1 MKAIPP
7 AQNPERSR
15 RRICVVTGT
24 RAEYGLL
31 YWLMKE
37 MQDDPDLDLRIIV
50 TCMHLSPEFGLTWR
64 EIEKD
69 GFPIDEK
76 VEMLLSSDTPAG
88 TAKSTGLGVI
98 GFADAF
104 ARMGPDIVV
113 LLGDRFETLAA
124 AIAAHMERIPIAHI
138 HGGETTEGAMDEA
151 FRHSVTKMSQL
162 HFVAAEPYRKR
173 VVQMGEDISRVFLT
187 GSPGLD
193 HLEHTKLLELHELGK
208 DLGLELASPLF
219 LVTYHPVTL
228 EEDSEEDFGIL
239 LKALDSF
246 PDATVVFTLPNADTG
261 GRVIMEMIHR
271 FEAENPG
278 RCGVFTSLGQRR
290 YLSLLK
296 YCDAVIGNSSSGLTE
311 APSFGVPTVN
321 IGNRQKGRLRASSV
335 LDFPDGQRSLE
346 DAILCALSPSFRK
359 IALNT
364 KNPYGNGGAS
374 KRIKEI
380 LKTVELGGLLEK
392 KFFDIPFSA
401 EHIRRME
408 ECG

>member
-1 MKAIPP
+1 MPQGSEK
-7 AQNPERSR
+7 R
-15 RRICVVTGT
+15 RRCICVVTGT

-37 MQDDPDLDLRIIV
+37 IQDDPDLDLKVVV
-50 TCMHLSPEFGLTWR
+50 TCMHLSPEFGLTWK

-69 GFPIDEK
+69 GFPIDER

-88 TAKSTGLGVI
+88 TAKSAGLGVI

-104 ARMGPDIVV
+104 ARMYPDIVV

-151 FRHSVTKMSQL
+151 FRHAVTKMSQL
-162 HFVAAEPYRKR
+162 HFVAAAPYRKR
-173 VVQMGEDISRVFLT
+173 VIQMGEDLSRVFLT

-193 HLEHTKLLELHELGK
+193 HLDHTPLMGRDELEN
-208 DLGLELASPLF
+208 DLGIILGSPLL

-228 EEDSEEDFGIL
+228 EENSEEDFGIL

-246 PDATVVFTLPNADTG
+246 PDATILFTLPNADTG

-271 FEAENPG
+271 YVDSNPG
-278 RCGVFTSLGQRR
+278 RCRVFASLGQRR

-311 APSFGVPTVN
+311 APSFGIPTIN

-335 LDFPDGQRSLE
+335 LDFPEEGISME
-346 DAILCALSPSFRK
+346 DIIRKALASSFRDV
-359 IALNT
+359 AANT
-364 KNPYGNGGAS
+364 VNPYGTGGAS
-374 KRIKEI
+374 GKIKDI
-380 LKTVELGGLLEK
+380 LKETDLNGLLGK
-392 KFFDIPFSA
+392 RFFDIPFS
-401 EHIRRME
+401 EELDCRMGE
-408 ECG
+408 SG